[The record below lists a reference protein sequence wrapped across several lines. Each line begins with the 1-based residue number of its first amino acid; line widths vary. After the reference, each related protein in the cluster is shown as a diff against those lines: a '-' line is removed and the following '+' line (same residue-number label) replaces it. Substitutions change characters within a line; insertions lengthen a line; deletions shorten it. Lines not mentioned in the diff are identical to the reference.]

1 MSWVSKD
8 MCCISLS
15 PSPVLGK
22 LFLTLTIYSFVK
34 MLLENINPCS
44 LSRMLR
50 RHLGGE
56 HREPSSKEGRQ
67 WLLQHSHLAHKQPNL
82 RDSGQECQQHSCM
95 MRESR
100 KRKTPIFKNCEGVAK
115 SSLWN
120 VEKLYLAN
128 WAYWFFFF
136 FAPSPTSHFLISHCI
151 GLNHFVNGN
160 NLSRNF

>member
-8 MCCISLS
+8 MGCISLS

-136 FAPSPTSHFLISHCI
+136 FCAFSYLPLP
-151 GLNHFVNGN
+151 
-160 NLSRNF
+160 NLPLHWFEPLCQWQ